1 MSLISGHTYRLFQDY
16 FKKQRGGRESSVI
29 VSVSDGHQKRLMG
42 WLPLLVAA
50 LLGATLWVGRRHYI
64 RSWFELGPVHETLA
78 KSSSP
83 GALDGATRPVRVIL
97 VDGLSERIARELP
110 ALTRICRAGL
120 TLRVNVGFP
129 SVSLPVQH
137 ALWTGAWQN
146 RSGVMFQVK
155 QMPRPVF
162 ESLPELVTRRGAG
175 AVAVAESH
183 REIVASFPFSSVRA
197 PDGKQAMTERELQR
211 VALEAARS
219 DAALVMVH
227 TLAVDEAGHDW
238 GAADP
243 RYRQA
248 AARSDR
254 LLAKLWSERRPD
266 WTVLALSDHGHLDA
280 GGHGGIEPEVQWI
293 RACLAGPGIEA
304 GSSGVANIVDL
315 NRVLAARL
323 NVAAPASSQG
333 RALEQLVGA
342 SSAPPQPDLFHPGAM
357 TLLGTI
363 ASLLLVVLAI
373 LCWRPADRGDNRR
386 QVLLS
391 LPWGI
396 ALSLLLLLSTL
407 GPPSLS
413 RVYVYRIWHGPLLGC
428 AIPALLAPG
437 LQLWLSRRRGPPPVQ
452 VIWTQLLLAL
462 VPPVAA
468 VSLSGWPLN
477 APPLVPLLSAW
488 ASTLLPLSAL
498 SLLSLA
504 ASAAVLRLVRFF
516 APAQRSS

>member
-1 MSLISGHTYRLFQDY
+1 M
-16 FKKQRGGRESSVI
+16 
-29 VSVSDGHQKRLMG
+29 
-42 WLPLLVAA
+42 LVAA
-50 LLGATLWVGRRHYI
+50 VLGLTLWVGRRHYI
-64 RSWFELGPVHETLA
+64 RSWFKPGPVAVQTA
-78 KSSSP
+78 SSRGEVTGP
-83 GALDGATRPVRVIL
+83 TRPVRVIL
-97 VDGLSERIARELP
+97 IDGLSEGVGRELP

-120 TLRVNVGFP
+120 TLRVDVGFP

-146 RSGVMFQVK
+146 QSGVMFEIK

-183 REIVASFPFSSVRA
+183 RQIVASFPFSSVKA
-197 PDGKQAMTERELQR
+197 PDGKQTMTEQDLLRE
-211 VALEAARS
+211 ALEAARS
-219 DAALVMVH
+219 SAALVLVH

-248 AARSDR
+248 AARSNR
-254 LLAKLWSERRPD
+254 LLARIWSERRPD
-266 WTVLALSDHGHLDA
+266 WTVLALSDHGHLDV

-323 NVAAPASSQG
+323 NVAVPSSSQG
-333 RALEQLVGA
+333 RPLEQLVGA
-342 SSAPPQPDLFHPGAM
+342 TSAPPQLDLFHPGAM
-357 TLLGTI
+357 TLLGAI
-363 ASLLLVVLAI
+363 ASLLMAVLAI
-373 LCWRPADRGDNRR
+373 LRWRLADRGGGRR

-396 ALSLLLLLSTL
+396 ALSLLLLLSLL

-413 RVYVYRIWHGPLLGC
+413 RTYVYRIWYWPLLGC

-437 LQLWLSRRRGPPPVQ
+437 LQLWLARRKGVF
-452 VIWTQLLLAL
+452 WAQLLLVL
-462 VPPVAA
+462 IPPVAA
-468 VSLSGWPLN
+468 VSLTGWPLST
-477 APPLVPLLSAW
+477 PPLVPLLSAW

-504 ASAAVLRLVRFF
+504 VFSAVLRLLDFF
-516 APAQRSS
+516 ASAERSS